1 MITGSRAAAGAHP
14 SEELRIQSQL
24 HREPKGEIVHCETGE
39 AFSMTALLAAFSTA
53 SARSSSF

>member
-1 MITGSRAAAGAHP
+1 MITEPRAAAGAHP
-14 SEELRIQSQL
+14 SEELRVQSQL

-53 SARSSSF
+53 